1 MLLKQTLGVNFI
13 NVIQADFIHTDPKSA
28 IGIFNR
34 NSLEN
39 IKVYKLK

>member
-28 IGIFNR
+28 KKDCQVVSIFV
-34 NSLEN
+34 L
-39 IKVYKLK
+39 L